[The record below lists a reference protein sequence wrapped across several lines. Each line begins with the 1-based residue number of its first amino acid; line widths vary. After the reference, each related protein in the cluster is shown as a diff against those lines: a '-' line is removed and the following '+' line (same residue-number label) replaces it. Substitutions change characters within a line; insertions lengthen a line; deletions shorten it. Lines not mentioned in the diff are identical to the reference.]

1 MLFQQVSSLFS
12 LQRRKA
18 ALPSPTIR
26 PQSGHISSVE
36 SIGSPTVGA
45 KNPVLMNRKVGQENF
60 HISEYSLVL
69 VSLTIGSF
77 FSFVSF
83 SFLFFFF
90 FFFFFLRFLEI
101 FQF

>member
-18 ALPSPTIR
+18 APPSPTIR

-36 SIGSPTVGA
+36 SIGSPTVGI

-77 FSFVSF
+77 F
-83 SFLFFFF
+83 FLRFG

>member
-69 VSLTIGSF
+69 VSLTIGSVFPSFRFLF
-77 FSFVSF
+77 FSF
-83 SFLFFFF
+83 L
-90 FFFFFLRFLEI
+90 FFFLRFLEI

>member
-26 PQSGHISSVE
+26 PQSVHISSVE

-90 FFFFFLRFLEI
+90 FFFLI
-101 FQF
+101 FI

>member
-90 FFFFFLRFLEI
+90 FFFFLRFLEI

>member
-18 ALPSPTIR
+18 APPSPTIR

-77 FSFVSF
+77 FFLRFVF
-83 SFLFFFF
+83 FLFFFIY
-90 FFFFFLRFLEI
+90 LRFLEI

>member
-83 SFLFFFF
+83 SFLLL

>member
-60 HISEYSLVL
+60 HTSEYSLVL

-90 FFFFFLRFLEI
+90 LRFLEI

>member
-60 HISEYSLVL
+60 HTSEYSLVL

-77 FSFVSF
+77 FFLRFVFF
-83 SFLFFFF
+83 SFFF

>member
-18 ALPSPTIR
+18 APPSPTIR

-69 VSLTIGSF
+69 VFLTMGCF
-77 FSFVSF
+77 FLLRFG
-83 SFLFFFF
+83 FFFF
-90 FFFFFLRFLEI
+90 FFFKISRNFSILNRD
-101 FQF
+101 

>member
-18 ALPSPTIR
+18 APPSPTIR

-77 FSFVSF
+77 FFLRFV
-83 SFLFFFF
+83 FFFF
-90 FFFFFLRFLEI
+90 LFLYLRFLEI

>member
-90 FFFFFLRFLEI
+90 LRFLEI

>member
-90 FFFFFLRFLEI
+90 FFLRFLEI

>member
-18 ALPSPTIR
+18 APPSPTIR

-77 FSFVSF
+77 FFLRF
-83 SFLFFFF
+83 IFYFFLFLY
-90 FFFFFLRFLEI
+90 LRFLEI

>member
-18 ALPSPTIR
+18 APPSPTIR

-77 FSFVSF
+77 FFLRFVF
-83 SFLFFFF
+83 FYFLFFY
-90 FFFFFLRFLEI
+90 LRFLEI

>member
-18 ALPSPTIR
+18 APPSPTIR

-45 KNPVLMNRKVGQENF
+45 KNPVLMNGKVGQENF

-77 FSFVSF
+77 FFLRFVF
-83 SFLFFFF
+83 FLFFFIY
-90 FFFFFLRFLEI
+90 LRFLEI